1 MATILPNRASISY
14 NGSGVVLSNE
24 TNTSLVNRF
33 TLNVEKDDIAPSV
46 VPGGAAVYV
55 VRMDNTGAGVLYNP
69 TFTDDLGNGQLTY
82 IENTALF
89 FLNGDPIEGTA
100 TVNSPTELVFTADVT
115 LNEDDRLMV
124 IYAASVSATQTE
136 DITNTVVGT
145 ANGGSE
151 TGCEVSDSSDET
163 ITVEGSAN
171 VSIFKAAS
179 EETVS
184 CGDTLVYTFTLM
196 NTGSEAAENINF
208 TDALPEQFSVTSV
221 SYTVDG
227 TETPIAD
234 TDYTIEAPNTLIIPA
249 DGSTLEIDIP
259 AATEEGPGITTIT
272 VTGTINGGST
282 IQ

>member
-1 MATILPNRASISY
+1 MPTILPNRASISY

-24 TNTSLVNRF
+24 TNTNLVNRF

-124 IYAASVSATQTE
+124 IYAASVSSTQTE

-184 CGDTLVYTFTLM
+184 CGDTLIYTFTLM
-196 NTGSEAAENINF
+196 NTGSEAAEDVNF
-208 TDALPEQFSVTSV
+208 TDALPEQFTVQSV
-221 SYTVDG
+221 SHTVDDV
-227 TETPIAD
+227 ETPIDAA
-234 TDYTIEAPNTLIIPA
+234 DYTVEAPNTLIIPA
-249 DGSTLEIDIP
+249 EGSTLEITVP
-259 AATEEGPGITTIT
+259 AATNKGPGITTIT
-272 VTGTINGGST
+272 VTGTISA
-282 IQ
+282 

>member
-1 MATILPNRASISY
+1 MPTILPNRASISY

-24 TNTSLVNRF
+24 TNTNLVNRF

-46 VPGGAAVYV
+46 VPGGATVYV

-124 IYAASVSATQTE
+124 IYAASVSSTQTE

-184 CGDTLVYTFTLM
+184 CGDTLIYTFTLM
-196 NTGSEAAENINF
+196 NTGSEAAEDVNF
-208 TDALPEQFSVTSV
+208 TDALPEQFTVQSV
-221 SYTVDG
+221 SHTVDDV
-227 TETPIAD
+227 ETPIDAA
-234 TDYTIEAPNTLIIPA
+234 DYTVEAPNTLIIPSA
-249 DGSTLEIDIP
+249 GSSLELDVP
-259 AATEEGPGITTIT
+259 AATNEGPATIVIT
-272 VTGTINGGST
+272 VTGTISA
-282 IQ
+282 

>member
-1 MATILPNRASISY
+1 MPTILPNRASISY

-24 TNTSLVNRF
+24 TNTNLVNRF

-124 IYAASVSATQTE
+124 IYAASVSSTQTE

-184 CGDTLVYTFTLM
+184 CGDTLLYTFTLM
-196 NTGSEAAENINF
+196 NTGSEAAEDVNF
-208 TDALPEQFSVTSV
+208 TDALPEQFTVQSV
-221 SYTVDG
+221 SHTVDDV
-227 TETPIAD
+227 ETPIDAA
-234 TDYTIEAPNTLIIPA
+234 DYTVEDPNTLIIPA
-249 DGSTLEIDIP
+249 EGSTLEITVP
-259 AATEEGPGITTIT
+259 AATNEGPGITTIT
-272 VTGTINGGST
+272 VTGTISA
-282 IQ
+282 